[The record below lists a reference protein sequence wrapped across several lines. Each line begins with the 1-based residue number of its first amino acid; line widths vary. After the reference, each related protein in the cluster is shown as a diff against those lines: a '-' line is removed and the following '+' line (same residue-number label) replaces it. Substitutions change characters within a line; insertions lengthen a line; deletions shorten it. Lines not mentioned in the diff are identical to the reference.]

1 MKQFLTILSFF
12 LSCQYSFAQT
22 DSLSQLI
29 TNYSKRHQFNGSVLV
44 QRNNKTIYQK
54 SFGIAD
60 RRFGTPISQETE
72 YKVASVTK
80 AFTAVLILQ
89 LYEQGK
95 LDLNQKIK
103 FYLPE
108 YRGEAGTKV
117 TIHQLLNHTSGMQN
131 TDTVKS
137 IANALKYG
145 IGFYQKPYTSDQ
157 ILNQF
162 CSSPLVNTP
171 GKKFDYNNGEYI
183 ILGKIIEA
191 LYHRSYEEILDEK
204 ILKPLGMH
212 NSGMLYQNN
221 IVKNLASTYFL
232 RTNNH
237 ELINDLPV
245 YMEDWYSAGAMYSC
259 PADLIKFSDAL
270 FGLKLIRQTALDLM
284 IKPGLDDYGYGVWI
298 RDATGNNSK
307 LKRVERY
314 GSIMGANA
322 ILMHFLNENV
332 TIIILSN
339 TNLTDLGDYAL
350 NIGKSIIH

>member
-1 MKQFLTILSFF
+1 MKQFLITLSFF
-12 LSCQYSFAQT
+12 VLSQHLFAQS
-22 DSLSQLI
+22 DSLSQFI
-29 TNYSKRHQFNGSVLV
+29 ASYSKKHLFNGSILV
-44 QRNNKTIYQK
+44 QHNNKTICQK

-60 RRFGTPISQETE
+60 RRFGTPITNETE

-95 LDLNQKIK
+95 LNLNQSIK

-108 YRGEAGTKV
+108 YRGEAGTRV
-117 TIHQLLNHTSGMQN
+117 TVHQLLNHTSGMQN

-157 ILNQF
+157 ILDQF
-162 CSSPLVNTP
+162 CSSSLVNTP

-191 LYHRSYEEILDEK
+191 LYHKSYEEVLNDK

-221 IVKNLASTYFL
+221 IIKNLASTYFL
-232 RTNNH
+232 RTDNN

-259 PADLIKFSDAL
+259 PADLILFSNAL
-270 FGLKLIRQTALDLM
+270 FGLKLIKQTTLDLM

-307 LKRVERY
+307 FKRVERY

-322 ILMHFLNENV
+322 ILMHFLNYNV
-332 TIIILSN
+332 TIVLLSN
-339 TNLTDLGDYAL
+339 TNMTDLGDYAL
-350 NIGKSIIH
+350 NIGKALIH